1 MEGVGEMN
9 RITRKRINIRR
20 KDNVNRKLALQV
32 LFSIILV
39 AAVIFTKQVDTDI
52 SKQFLNATNEIITE
66 SIKPKEIGNSIK
78 EFMVGVKNKIPFT
91 AKDNSEYVAPVSGK
105 IYQNYGMVKGENSSF
120 YNHGLDIVSNTQ
132 SIRSISGGKV
142 TQLGTNDKLSNYV
155 VIEDGDRLIIY
166 GKIHQSFVKEG
177 DKVSIGEIIGALNEE
192 NMNLHIEV
200 WEDGESINP
209 AKLFKINN

>member
-52 SKQFLNATNEIITE
+52 SKQFLNATNEIMTE

-78 EFMVGVKNKIPFT
+78 KFMVGVKNKIPFT